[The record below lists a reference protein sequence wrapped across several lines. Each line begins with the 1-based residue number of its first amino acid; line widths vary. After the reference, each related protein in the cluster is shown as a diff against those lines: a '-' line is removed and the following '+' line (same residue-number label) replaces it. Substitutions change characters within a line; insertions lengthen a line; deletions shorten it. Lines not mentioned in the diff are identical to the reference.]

1 MPIIDQTKCVY
12 NFNNLFK
19 IKNNNLEEGIE
30 YFSNWLSIEE
40 WNEENKK
47 KPSFNTQ
54 SMRKEIINCYFMII

>member
-19 IKNNNLEEGIE
+19 IKNDNLEEGIE

-47 KPSFNTQ
+47 NLHLILKVWD
-54 SMRKEIINCYFMII
+54 RKY